1 MTNQNGHVSYQE
13 IQIWIVA
20 VLKGGCFDN
29 GNLGKGGREKTKH
42 NMTVYLSLIK
52 SALW

>member
-1 MTNQNGHVSYQE
+1 MTNQNGHVSYKE

-29 GNLGKGGREKTKH
+29 GNLGKGGRKQ
-42 NMTVYLSLIK
+42 ML
-52 SALW
+52 